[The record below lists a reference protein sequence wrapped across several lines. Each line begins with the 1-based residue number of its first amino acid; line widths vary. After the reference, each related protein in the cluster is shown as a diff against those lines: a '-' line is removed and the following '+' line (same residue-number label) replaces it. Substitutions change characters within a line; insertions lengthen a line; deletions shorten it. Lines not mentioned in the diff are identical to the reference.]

1 MTAARDTLRDTIAA
15 IATPPGTGG
24 VSIIR
29 ISGSDALTIAQRL
42 SGITPPPRRAT
53 LAHIRDAHGDTL
65 DQALLLYYP
74 APHSYTGEDILEIQ
88 GHGGIA
94 VTQAVLAAAL
104 DAGSRLAEPG
114 EYTRR
119 AYLNDKIDLAQAEA
133 IADLINAR
141 SQAAVKAANRSLQGD
156 FSREIDALA
165 ADLLA
170 LRVYIE
176 AALDFPEEEIDFL
189 REGDIAARLHA
200 WGERL
205 RTLLAQSTQ
214 GRLMNDGV
222 NLVITGKPNA
232 GKSSLLNAL
241 VGEERAI
248 VTAQAGT
255 TRDIVRETILIHG
268 MPVNILD
275 TAGLREAED
284 LVEQEGIRRTRQ
296 ALNQADLILLLR
308 DGSAL
313 ENIAEEE
320 ALPAD
325 IPRLLAYNKADQ
337 TPPAVQAQHTDGLWL
352 SAKTG
357 AGIDA
362 LRDAIA
368 CAVGRDS
375 REESPYI
382 ARERHLRA
390 LQQAEDHYQH
400 ALAQLHSTQNGEL
413 IAEDLRLA
421 HEALG
426 SITGAVS
433 SDDLLGH
440 IFSSFCIGK

>member
-1 MTAARDTLRDTIAA
+1 M
-15 IATPPGTGG
+15 
-24 VSIIR
+24 
-29 ISGSDALTIAQRL
+29 
-42 SGITPPPRRAT
+42 
-53 LAHIRDAHGDTL
+53 
-65 DQALLLYYP
+65 
-74 APHSYTGEDILEIQ
+74 
-88 GHGGIA
+88 
-94 VTQAVLAAAL
+94 L
-104 DAGSRLAEPG
+104 DAGARLAEPG

-119 AYLNDKIDLAQAEA
+119 AYLNNKIDLAQAEA

-156 FSREIDALA
+156 FSRQIETLA

-170 LRVYIE
+170 LRIYIE

-189 REGDIAARLHA
+189 REGDIAARLQG

-214 GRLMNDGV
+214 GRLMNDGI
-222 NLVITGKPNA
+222 NLVIAGKPNA

-275 TAGLREAED
+275 TAGLREASD

-313 ENIAEEE
+313 DDRGDET
-320 ALPAD
+320 LPPESAD
-325 IPRLLAYNKADQ
+325 TPLLLAYNKADQ
-337 TPPAVQAQHTDGLWL
+337 TPPAVQAQHADGLWL

-421 HEALG
+421 HDALG

>member
-1 MTAARDTLRDTIAA
+1 MTARDTIAA

-29 ISGSDALTIAQRL
+29 ISGSAALAIATRI

-53 LAHIRDAHGDTL
+53 LAHIHDASGDTL

-88 GHGGIA
+88 GHGGVA
-94 VTQAVLAAAL
+94 VTQAVLAAVL
-104 DAGSRLAEPG
+104 DAGARLAEPG
-114 EYTRR
+114 EYSRR
-119 AYLNDKIDLAQAEA
+119 AYLNGKIDLAQAEA

-141 SQAAVKAANRSLQGD
+141 SQAAVKAANRSLQGE
-156 FSREIDALA
+156 FSRESEALA
-165 ADLLA
+165 AELLA
-170 LRVYIE
+170 LRIYIE
-176 AALDFPEEEIDFL
+176 AALDFPEEEIDYL
-189 REGDIAARLHA
+189 QEGDIAARLRA

-205 RTLLAQSTQ
+205 HALRARSQQ
-214 GRLMNDGV
+214 GRLMNDGI
-222 NLVITGKPNA
+222 NLVIAGKPNA
-232 GKSSLLNAL
+232 GKSSLMNAL

-255 TRDIVRETILIHG
+255 TRDIVRETVLIHG

-275 TAGLREAED
+275 TAGLREASD
-284 LVEQEGIRRTRQ
+284 LVEQEGIRRTRH
-296 ALNQADLILLLR
+296 ALTQADLILLLR

-313 ENIAEEE
+313 DDAADD
-320 ALPAD
+320 ALPAN
-325 IPRLLAYNKADQ
+325 IPQLLAYNKADQ
-337 TPPAVQAQHTDGLWL
+337 TPPAVQAQYPGLWI

-362 LRDAIA
+362 LRDEIA
-368 CAVGRDS
+368 RRVGRDS

-390 LQQAEDHYQH
+390 LQQAEEHYQH
-400 ALAQLHSTQNGEL
+400 ALAQLQATQNGEL

-421 HEALG
+421 HDALG

>member
-1 MTAARDTLRDTIAA
+1 M
-15 IATPPGTGG
+15 
-24 VSIIR
+24 
-29 ISGSDALTIAQRL
+29 
-42 SGITPPPRRAT
+42 SGITPAPRRAT
-53 LAHIRDAHGDTL
+53 LAHIRDARGDTL

-74 APHSYTGEDILEIQ
+74 APHSYTGEDTLEIQ

-94 VTQAVLAAAL
+94 VTQAVLAAVL
-104 DAGSRLAEPG
+104 DAGARLAEPG

-119 AYLNDKIDLAQAEA
+119 AYLNNKIDLAQAEA

-156 FSREIDALA
+156 FSRQIETLA

-170 LRVYIE
+170 LRIYIE

-189 REGDIAARLHA
+189 REGDIAARLQG
-200 WGERL
+200 WGECL

-214 GRLMNDGV
+214 GRLMNDGI
-222 NLVITGKPNA
+222 NLVIAGKPNA

-268 MPVNILD
+268 MPVYILD
-275 TAGLREAED
+275 TAGLREASD
-284 LVEQEGIRRTRQ
+284 LVEQEGIRRTRH
-296 ALNQADLILLLR
+296 ALSQADLILLLR

-313 ENIAEEE
+313 DDAADDE
-320 ALPAD
+320 LPAN
-325 IPRLLAYNKADQ
+325 IPQLLAYNKADQ
-337 TPPAVQAQHTDGLWL
+337 TPPAVQAQHADGLWI

-390 LQQAEDHYQH
+390 LHQAERHYQD
-400 ALAQLHSTQNGEL
+400 ALAQLHSSQNGEL

>member
-1 MTAARDTLRDTIAA
+1 MQPARDTIAA

-29 ISGSDALTIAQRL
+29 ISGGEALAIAARV
-42 SGITPPPRRAT
+42 SGITPAPRRAT
-53 LAHIRDAHGDTL
+53 LAHIRDARGDTL

-74 APHSYTGEDILEIQ
+74 APHSYTGEDTLEIQ

-94 VTQAVLAAAL
+94 VTQAVLAAVL
-104 DAGSRLAEPG
+104 DAGARLAEPG

-119 AYLNDKIDLAQAEA
+119 AYLNNKIDLAQAEA

-156 FSREIDALA
+156 FSRQIETLA

-189 REGDIAARLHA
+189 REGDIAVRLQG

-214 GRLMNDGV
+214 GRLMNDGI
-222 NLVITGKPNA
+222 NLVIAGKPNA

-275 TAGLREAED
+275 TAGLREASD

-313 ENIAEEE
+313 DDDAADD
-320 ALPAD
+320 ALPAN
-325 IPRLLAYNKADQ
+325 IPQLLAYNKADQ
-337 TPPAVQAQHTDGLWL
+337 TLPAVQAQHADGLWL

-368 CAVGRDS
+368 RAVGRDS

-390 LQQAEDHYQH
+390 LHQAERHYQH

>member
-1 MTAARDTLRDTIAA
+1 MAARDTIAA

-29 ISGSDALTIAQRL
+29 ISGRDALAIAARI

-53 LAHIRDAHGDTL
+53 LAHIRDARGDTL

-74 APHSYTGEDILEIQ
+74 APHSYTGEDTLEIQ

-94 VTQAVLAAAL
+94 VTQAVLAAVL
-104 DAGSRLAEPG
+104 DAGARLAEPG

-119 AYLNDKIDLAQAEA
+119 AYHNGKIDLAQAEA

-156 FSREIDALA
+156 FSRETDTLA
-165 ADLLA
+165 AELLA
-170 LRVYIE
+170 LRTYIE
-176 AALDFPEEEIDFL
+176 AALDFPEEEIDYL
-189 REGDIAARLHA
+189 QEGDIAARLQA
-200 WGERL
+200 WGDRL
-205 RTLLAQSTQ
+205 RALLARSRQ
-214 GRLMNDGV
+214 GRLMNDGI
-222 NLVITGKPNA
+222 NLVIAGKPNA

-255 TRDIVRETILIHG
+255 TRDIVRETVLIHG

-275 TAGLREAED
+275 TAGLREADD
-284 LVEQEGIRRTRQ
+284 LIEQEGIRRTRH
-296 ALNQADLILLLR
+296 ALSQADLILLLR

-313 ENIAEEE
+313 DDTSGDE
-320 ALPAD
+320 ALPASV
-325 IPRLLAYNKADQ
+325 PLLLAYNKADQ

-362 LRDAIA
+362 LRDEIA
-368 CAVGRDS
+368 RMVGRDE

-390 LQQAEDHYQH
+390 LQQAETHYH
-400 ALAQLHSTQNGEL
+400 DALTQLRSTQNGEL
-413 IAEDLRLA
+413 IAEELRLA

>member
-1 MTAARDTLRDTIAA
+1 MPVRASPNPVNTPAAPTSTTKSTSRKPKPSPTSL
-15 IATPPGTGG
+15 TP
-24 VSIIR
+24 
-29 ISGSDALTIAQRL
+29 
-42 SGITPPPRRAT
+42 
-53 LAHIRDAHGDTL
+53 AHK
-65 DQALLLYYP
+65 QP
-74 APHSYTGEDILEIQ
+74 S
-88 GHGGIA
+88 
-94 VTQAVLAAAL
+94 
-104 DAGSRLAEPG
+104 
-114 EYTRR
+114 
-119 AYLNDKIDLAQAEA
+119 K
-133 IADLINAR
+133 
-141 SQAAVKAANRSLQGD
+141 RSLQGD
-156 FSREIDALA
+156 FSRQIETLA

-170 LRVYIE
+170 LRIYIE

-189 REGDIAARLHA
+189 REGDIAARLQG

-214 GRLMNDGV
+214 GRLMNDGI
-222 NLVITGKPNA
+222 NLVIAGKPNA

-275 TAGLREAED
+275 TAGLREASD

-313 ENIAEEE
+313 DDRGDET
-320 ALPAD
+320 LPPESAD
-325 IPRLLAYNKADQ
+325 TPLLLAYNKADQ
-337 TPPAVQAQHTDGLWL
+337 TPPAVQAQHADGLWL

-390 LQQAEDHYQH
+390 LHQAERHYQH
-400 ALAQLHSTQNGEL
+400 ALAQLHASQNGEL

-421 HEALG
+421 HDALG

>member
-1 MTAARDTLRDTIAA
+1 MQPARDTIAA

-29 ISGSDALTIAQRL
+29 ISGGEALAIAARVSDT
-42 SGITPPPRRAT
+42 TPAPRRAT
-53 LAHIRDAHGDTL
+53 LAHIRDARGDTL

-74 APHSYTGEDILEIQ
+74 APHSYTGEDTLEIQ

-94 VTQAVLAAAL
+94 VTQAVLAAVL
-104 DAGSRLAEPG
+104 DAGARLAEPG

-119 AYLNDKIDLAQAEA
+119 AYLNNKIDLAQAEA

-156 FSREIDALA
+156 FSRQIETLA

-189 REGDIAARLHA
+189 REGDIAVRLQG

-214 GRLMNDGV
+214 GRLMNDGI
-222 NLVITGKPNA
+222 NLVIAGKPNA

-275 TAGLREAED
+275 TAGLREASD

-313 ENIAEEE
+313 DDRGDET
-320 ALPAD
+320 LPPESAD
-325 IPRLLAYNKADQ
+325 TPLLLAYNKADQ
-337 TPPAVQAQHTDGLWL
+337 TPPAVQAQHADGLWL

-368 CAVGRDS
+368 RAVGRDS

-390 LQQAEDHYQH
+390 LHQAERHYQH

>member
-1 MTAARDTLRDTIAA
+1 MQPARDTIAA

-29 ISGSDALTIAQRL
+29 ISGGEALAIAARV
-42 SGITPPPRRAT
+42 SGITPAPRRAT
-53 LAHIRDAHGDTL
+53 LAHIRDARGDTL

-74 APHSYTGEDILEIQ
+74 APHSYTGEDTLEIQ

-94 VTQAVLAAAL
+94 VTQAVLAAVL
-104 DAGSRLAEPG
+104 DAGARLAEPG

-119 AYLNDKIDLAQAEA
+119 AYLNNKIDLAQAEA

-156 FSREIDALA
+156 FSRQIETLA

-170 LRVYIE
+170 LRIYIE

-189 REGDIAARLHA
+189 REGDIAARLQG

-214 GRLMNDGV
+214 GRLMNDGI
-222 NLVITGKPNA
+222 NLVIAGKPNA

-275 TAGLREAED
+275 TAGLREASD

-313 ENIAEEE
+313 DDRDDE
-320 ALPAD
+320 LPAN
-325 IPRLLAYNKADQ
+325 IPQLLAYNKADQ
-337 TPPAVQAQHTDGLWL
+337 TPPAVQAQHADGLWI

-390 LQQAEDHYQH
+390 LHQAERHYQH

>member
-1 MTAARDTLRDTIAA
+1 MQPARDTIAA

-29 ISGSDALTIAQRL
+29 ISGGEALAIATRI
-42 SGITPPPRRAT
+42 SGITPVPRRAT

-74 APHSYTGEDILEIQ
+74 APHSYTGENILEIQ

-104 DAGSRLAEPG
+104 DAGARLAEPG

-141 SQAAVKAANRSLQGD
+141 SQAAIKAANRSLQGD
-156 FSREIDALA
+156 FSREIEALA

-189 REGDIAARLHA
+189 REGDIAARLQG

-214 GRLMNDGV
+214 GRLMNDGI
-222 NLVITGKPNA
+222 NLVIAGKPNA

-275 TAGLREAED
+275 TAGLREASD

-313 ENIAEEE
+313 DDRGDET
-320 ALPAD
+320 LPPESAD
-325 IPRLLAYNKADQ
+325 TPLLLAYNKADQ
-337 TPPAVQAQHTDGLWL
+337 TPPAVQAQHADGLWL

-390 LQQAEDHYQH
+390 LHQAEQHYH
-400 ALAQLHSTQNGEL
+400 DALAQLQSTQNGEL

>member
-1 MTAARDTLRDTIAA
+1 MQPARDTIAA

-29 ISGSDALTIAQRL
+29 ISGSEALAIAARV
-42 SGITPPPRRAT
+42 SGTTPAPRRAT
-53 LAHIRDAHGDTL
+53 LAHIRDARGDTL

-74 APHSYTGEDILEIQ
+74 APHSYTGEDTLEIQ

-94 VTQAVLAAAL
+94 VTQAVLAAVL
-104 DAGSRLAEPG
+104 DAGARLAEPG

-119 AYLNDKIDLAQAEA
+119 AYLNNKIDLAQAEA

-156 FSREIDALA
+156 FSRQIETLA

-170 LRVYIE
+170 LRIYIE

-189 REGDIAARLHA
+189 REGDIAARLQG

-214 GRLMNDGV
+214 GRLMNDGI
-222 NLVITGKPNA
+222 NLVIAGKPNA

-275 TAGLREAED
+275 TAGLREASD

-313 ENIAEEE
+313 DDDAADD
-320 ALPAD
+320 ALPAN
-325 IPRLLAYNKADQ
+325 IPQLLAYNKADQ
-337 TPPAVQAQHTDGLWL
+337 TLPAVQAQHADGLWL

-390 LQQAEDHYQH
+390 LHQAERHYQD
-400 ALAQLHSTQNGEL
+400 ALAQLHSSQNGEL

>member
-1 MTAARDTLRDTIAA
+1 MQPAHDTIAA

-29 ISGSDALTIAQRL
+29 ISGSEALAIAARV
-42 SGITPPPRRAT
+42 SGTTPAPRRAT
-53 LAHIRDAHGDTL
+53 LAHIRDARGDTL

-74 APHSYTGEDILEIQ
+74 APHSYTGEDTLEIQ

-94 VTQAVLAAAL
+94 VTQAVLAAVL
-104 DAGSRLAEPG
+104 DAGARLAEPG

-119 AYLNDKIDLAQAEA
+119 AYLNNKIDLAQAEA

-156 FSREIDALA
+156 FSRQIETLA

-170 LRVYIE
+170 LRIYIE

-189 REGDIAARLHA
+189 REGDIAVRLQG

-214 GRLMNDGV
+214 GRLMNDGI
-222 NLVITGKPNA
+222 NLVIAGKPNA

-284 LVEQEGIRRTRQ
+284 LVEQEGIRRTRH
-296 ALNQADLILLLR
+296 ALSQADLILLLR

-313 ENIAEEE
+313 DDAADDE
-320 ALPAD
+320 LPAN
-325 IPRLLAYNKADQ
+325 IPQLLAYNKADQ
-337 TPPAVQAQHTDGLWL
+337 TPPAVQAQHADGLWI

-390 LQQAEDHYQH
+390 LHQAERHYQD

>member
-1 MTAARDTLRDTIAA
+1 MQPARDTIAA

-29 ISGSDALTIAQRL
+29 ISGGEALAIAARV
-42 SGITPPPRRAT
+42 SGITPAPRRAT
-53 LAHIRDAHGDTL
+53 LAHIRDARGDTL

-74 APHSYTGEDILEIQ
+74 APHSYTGEDTLEIQ

-94 VTQAVLAAAL
+94 VTQAVLAAVL
-104 DAGSRLAEPG
+104 DAGARLAEPG

-119 AYLNDKIDLAQAEA
+119 AYLNNKIDLAQAEA

-156 FSREIDALA
+156 FSRQIETLA

-170 LRVYIE
+170 LRIYIE

-189 REGDIAARLHA
+189 REGDIAARLQG
-200 WGERL
+200 WGECL

-214 GRLMNDGV
+214 GRLMNDGI
-222 NLVITGKPNA
+222 NLVIAGKPNA

-275 TAGLREAED
+275 TAGLREASD

-313 ENIAEEE
+313 DDDAADD
-320 ALPAD
+320 ALPAN
-325 IPRLLAYNKADQ
+325 IPQLLAYNKADQ
-337 TPPAVQAQHTDGLWL
+337 TLPAVQAQHADGLWL

-390 LQQAEDHYQH
+390 LHQAERHYQH

-421 HEALG
+421 HDALG

>member
-1 MTAARDTLRDTIAA
+1 MAARDTIAA

-29 ISGSDALTIAQRL
+29 ISGRDALAIAARI

-53 LAHIRDAHGDTL
+53 LAHIRDTHGDTL

-74 APHSYTGEDILEIQ
+74 APHSYTGEDTLEIQ

-94 VTQAVLAAAL
+94 VTQAVLAAVL
-104 DAGSRLAEPG
+104 DAGARLAEPG

-119 AYLNDKIDLAQAEA
+119 AYHNGKIDLAQAEA

-156 FSREIDALA
+156 FSRETDALA
-165 ADLLA
+165 AELLA
-170 LRVYIE
+170 LRTYIE
-176 AALDFPEEEIDFL
+176 AALDFPEEEIDYL
-189 REGDIAARLHA
+189 QEGDIVARLQAWGGRLHA
-200 WGERL
+200 
-205 RTLLAQSTQ
+205 LLARSRQ
-214 GRLMNDGV
+214 GRLMNDGI
-222 NLVITGKPNA
+222 NLVIAGKPNA

-255 TRDIVRETILIHG
+255 TRDIVRETVLIHG

-275 TAGLREAED
+275 TAGLREADD
-284 LVEQEGIRRTRQ
+284 LIEQEGIRRTRH
-296 ALNQADLILLLR
+296 ALSQADLILLLR

-313 ENIAEEE
+313 DDTSDDE
-320 ALPAD
+320 ALPASV
-325 IPRLLAYNKADQ
+325 PLLLAYNKADQ

-362 LRDAIA
+362 LRDEIA
-368 CAVGRDS
+368 HRVGRDE

-390 LQQAEDHYQH
+390 LQQAEAHYRD
-400 ALAQLHSTQNGEL
+400 ALAQLRSTQNGEL
-413 IAEDLRLA
+413 IAEELRLA

-440 IFSSFCIGK
+440 IFSTFCIGK

>member
-1 MTAARDTLRDTIAA
+1 MQPARDTIAA

-29 ISGSDALTIAQRL
+29 ISGGEALAIAARV
-42 SGITPPPRRAT
+42 SGITPAPRRAT
-53 LAHIRDAHGDTL
+53 LAHICDARGDTL

-74 APHSYTGEDILEIQ
+74 APHSYTGEDTLEIQ

-94 VTQAVLAAAL
+94 VTQAVLAAVL
-104 DAGSRLAEPG
+104 DAGARLAEPG

-119 AYLNDKIDLAQAEA
+119 AYLNNKIDLAQAEA

-156 FSREIDALA
+156 FSRQIETLA

-170 LRVYIE
+170 LRIYIE

-189 REGDIAARLHA
+189 REGDIAARLQG

-214 GRLMNDGV
+214 GRLMNDGI
-222 NLVITGKPNA
+222 NLVIAGKPNA

-275 TAGLREAED
+275 TAGLREASD

-313 ENIAEEE
+313 DDRGDET
-320 ALPAD
+320 LPPESAD
-325 IPRLLAYNKADQ
+325 TPLLLAYNKADQ
-337 TPPAVQAQHTDGLWL
+337 TPPAVQAQHADGLWL

-400 ALAQLHSTQNGEL
+400 ALAQLHASQNGEL

-421 HEALG
+421 HDALG

>member
-1 MTAARDTLRDTIAA
+1 MQPARDTIAA

-29 ISGSDALTIAQRL
+29 ISGGEALAIAARV
-42 SGITPPPRRAT
+42 SGITPAPRRAT
-53 LAHIRDAHGDTL
+53 LAHIRDARGDTL

-74 APHSYTGEDILEIQ
+74 APHSYTGEDTLEIQ

-94 VTQAVLAAAL
+94 VTQAVLAAVL
-104 DAGSRLAEPG
+104 DAGARLAEPG

-119 AYLNDKIDLAQAEA
+119 AYHNGKIDLAQAEA

-156 FSREIDALA
+156 FSRETDTLA
-165 ADLLA
+165 AELLA
-170 LRVYIE
+170 LRTYIE
-176 AALDFPEEEIDFL
+176 AALDFPEEEIDYL
-189 REGDIAARLHA
+189 QEGDIAARLQA
-200 WGERL
+200 WGDRL
-205 RTLLAQSTQ
+205 RALLARSRQ
-214 GRLMNDGV
+214 GRLMNDGI
-222 NLVITGKPNA
+222 NLVIAGKPNA

-255 TRDIVRETILIHG
+255 TRDIVRETVLIHG

-275 TAGLREAED
+275 TAGLREADD
-284 LVEQEGIRRTRQ
+284 LIEQEGIRRTRH
-296 ALNQADLILLLR
+296 ALSQADLILLLR

-313 ENIAEEE
+313 DDTSGDE
-320 ALPAD
+320 ALPASV
-325 IPRLLAYNKADQ
+325 PLLLAYNKADQ

-362 LRDAIA
+362 LRDEIA
-368 CAVGRDS
+368 RMVGRDE

-390 LQQAEDHYQH
+390 LQQAETHYH
-400 ALAQLHSTQNGEL
+400 DALTQLRSTQNGEL
-413 IAEDLRLA
+413 IAEELRLA

>member
-1 MTAARDTLRDTIAA
+1 MQPARDTIAA

-29 ISGSDALTIAQRL
+29 ISGGEALAIAARV
-42 SGITPPPRRAT
+42 SGITPAPRRAT
-53 LAHIRDAHGDTL
+53 LAHIRDARGDTL

-74 APHSYTGEDILEIQ
+74 APHSYTGEDALEIQ

-94 VTQAVLAAAL
+94 VTQAVLAAVL
-104 DAGSRLAEPG
+104 DAGARLAEPG

-119 AYLNDKIDLAQAEA
+119 AYLNNKIDLAQAEA

-156 FSREIDALA
+156 FSRQIETLA

-170 LRVYIE
+170 LRIYIE

-189 REGDIAARLHA
+189 REGDIAARLQA

-205 RTLLAQSTQ
+205 RALLAQSTQ
-214 GRLMNDGV
+214 GRLMNDGI
-222 NLVITGKPNA
+222 NLVIAGKPNA

-275 TAGLREAED
+275 TAGLREASD
-284 LVEQEGIRRTRQ
+284 FVEQEGIRRTRQ

-313 ENIAEEE
+313 DDRDDE
-320 ALPAD
+320 LPAN
-325 IPRLLAYNKADQ
+325 IPQLLAYNKADQ
-337 TPPAVQAQHTDGLWL
+337 TPPAVQAQHADGLWI

-390 LQQAEDHYQH
+390 LHQAERHYQH

>member
-1 MTAARDTLRDTIAA
+1 MTARDTIAA

-29 ISGSDALTIAQRL
+29 ISGSEALALATRI
-42 SGITPPPRRAT
+42 SGITPAPRRAT
-53 LAHIRDAHGDTL
+53 LAHIRDAYGDTL

-74 APHSYTGEDILEIQ
+74 APHSYTGENILEIQ

-104 DAGSRLAEPG
+104 DAGARLAEPG

-156 FSREIDALA
+156 FSREIAVLA

-214 GRLMNDGV
+214 GRLMNDGI
-222 NLVITGKPNA
+222 NLVIAGKPNA

-284 LVEQEGIRRTRQ
+284 LVEQEGIRRTRH
-296 ALNQADLILLLR
+296 ALSQADLILLLR

-313 ENIAEEE
+313 DGATDDE
-320 ALPAD
+320 LPAN
-325 IPRLLAYNKADQ
+325 IPHLTAYNKADQ
-337 TPPAVQAQHTDGLWL
+337 TPPAIQAQYPGLWI

-368 CAVGRDS
+368 HAVGRDD

-390 LQQAEDHYQH
+390 LHQAEQHYH
-400 ALAQLHSTQNGEL
+400 DALAQLQSTQNGEL

-426 SITGAVS
+426 SITGATS

-440 IFSSFCIGK
+440 IFSAFCIGK

>member
-1 MTAARDTLRDTIAA
+1 MQPARDTIAA

-29 ISGSDALTIAQRL
+29 ISGGEALAIAARV
-42 SGITPPPRRAT
+42 SGITPAPRRAT
-53 LAHIRDAHGDTL
+53 LAHIRDARGDTL

-74 APHSYTGEDILEIQ
+74 APHSYTGEDTLEIQ

-94 VTQAVLAAAL
+94 VTQAVLAAVL
-104 DAGSRLAEPG
+104 DAGARLAEPG

-119 AYLNDKIDLAQAEA
+119 AYLNNKIDLAQAEA

-156 FSREIDALA
+156 FSRQIETLA

-170 LRVYIE
+170 LRIYIE

-189 REGDIAARLHA
+189 REGDIAARLQG

-214 GRLMNDGV
+214 GRLMNDGI
-222 NLVITGKPNA
+222 NLVIAGKPNA

-275 TAGLREAED
+275 TAGLREASD
-284 LVEQEGIRRTRQ
+284 LVEQEGIRRTRH
-296 ALNQADLILLLR
+296 ALSQADLILLLR

-313 ENIAEEE
+313 DGATDDE
-320 ALPAD
+320 LPAN
-325 IPRLLAYNKADQ
+325 IPHLTAYNKADQ
-337 TPPAVQAQHTDGLWL
+337 TPPAVQAQHADGLWI

-368 CAVGRDS
+368 HAVGRDD

-390 LQQAEDHYQH
+390 LHQAEQHYH
-400 ALAQLHSTQNGEL
+400 DALAQLHATQNGEL

-426 SITGAVS
+426 SITGATS

>member
-1 MTAARDTLRDTIAA
+1 MQPARDTIAA

-29 ISGSDALTIAQRL
+29 ISGGEAIAIAARV
-42 SGITPPPRRAT
+42 SGITPAPRRAT
-53 LAHIRDAHGDTL
+53 LAHIRDARGDTL

-74 APHSYTGEDILEIQ
+74 APHSYTGEDTLEIQ

-94 VTQAVLAAAL
+94 VTQAVLAAVL
-104 DAGSRLAEPG
+104 DAGARLAEPG

-119 AYLNDKIDLAQAEA
+119 AYLNNKIDLAQAEA

-156 FSREIDALA
+156 FSRQIETLA

-170 LRVYIE
+170 LRIYIE

-189 REGDIAARLHA
+189 REGDIAVRLQG

-214 GRLMNDGV
+214 GRLMNDGI
-222 NLVITGKPNA
+222 NLVIAGKPNA

-275 TAGLREAED
+275 TAGLREASD

-313 ENIAEEE
+313 DDRDDE
-320 ALPAD
+320 LPAN
-325 IPRLLAYNKADQ
+325 IPQLLAYNKADQ
-337 TPPAVQAQHTDGLWL
+337 TPPAVQAQHADGLWI

-390 LQQAEDHYQH
+390 LHQAERHYQH

>member
-1 MTAARDTLRDTIAA
+1 MQPARDTIAA

-29 ISGSDALTIAQRL
+29 ISGGEALAIAARV
-42 SGITPPPRRAT
+42 SGITPAPRRAT
-53 LAHIRDAHGDTL
+53 LAHIRDARGDTL

-74 APHSYTGEDILEIQ
+74 APHSYTGEDTLEIQ

-94 VTQAVLAAAL
+94 VTQAVLAAVL
-104 DAGSRLAEPG
+104 DAGARLAEPG

-119 AYLNDKIDLAQAEA
+119 AYHNGKIDLAQAEA

-156 FSREIDALA
+156 FSRETDALA
-165 ADLLA
+165 AELLA
-170 LRVYIE
+170 LRTYIE
-176 AALDFPEEEIDFL
+176 AALDFPEEEIDYL
-189 REGDIAARLHA
+189 QEGDITARLQAWGGRLHA
-200 WGERL
+200 
-205 RTLLAQSTQ
+205 LLARSRQ
-214 GRLMNDGV
+214 GRLMNDGI
-222 NLVITGKPNA
+222 NLVIAGKPNA

-255 TRDIVRETILIHG
+255 TRDIVRETVLIHG

-275 TAGLREAED
+275 TAGLREADD
-284 LVEQEGIRRTRQ
+284 LIEQEGIRRTRH
-296 ALNQADLILLLR
+296 ALSQADLILLLR

-313 ENIAEEE
+313 DDTSGDE
-320 ALPAD
+320 ALPASV
-325 IPRLLAYNKADQ
+325 PLLLAYNKADQ

-362 LRDAIA
+362 LRDEIA
-368 CAVGRDS
+368 RRVGRDE

-390 LQQAEDHYQH
+390 LQQAEAHYH
-400 ALAQLHSTQNGEL
+400 DALTQLRSTQNGEL
-413 IAEDLRLA
+413 IAEELRLA

>member
-1 MTAARDTLRDTIAA
+1 MQPARDTIAA

-29 ISGSDALTIAQRL
+29 ISGGEALAIAARV
-42 SGITPPPRRAT
+42 SGTTPAPRRAT
-53 LAHIRDAHGDTL
+53 LAHIRDARGDTL

-74 APHSYTGEDILEIQ
+74 APHSYTGEDTLEIQ

-94 VTQAVLAAAL
+94 VTQAVLAAVL
-104 DAGSRLAEPG
+104 DAGARLAEPG

-119 AYLNDKIDLAQAEA
+119 AYLNNKIDLAQAEA

-156 FSREIDALA
+156 FSRQIETLA

-170 LRVYIE
+170 LRIYIE

-189 REGDIAARLHA
+189 REGDIAVRLQG

-214 GRLMNDGV
+214 GRLMNDGI
-222 NLVITGKPNA
+222 NLVIAGKPNA

-284 LVEQEGIRRTRQ
+284 LVEQEGIRRTRH
-296 ALNQADLILLLR
+296 ALSQADLILLLR

-313 ENIAEEE
+313 DDAADDE
-320 ALPAD
+320 LPAN
-325 IPRLLAYNKADQ
+325 IPQLLAYNKADQ
-337 TPPAVQAQHTDGLWL
+337 TPPAVQAQHADGLWI

-390 LQQAEDHYQH
+390 LHQAERHYQD
-400 ALAQLHSTQNGEL
+400 ALAQLHSSQNGEL

>member
-1 MTAARDTLRDTIAA
+1 MNARDTIAA

-24 VSIIR
+24 VAIIR
-29 ISGSDALTIAQRL
+29 ISGHDALAIGTRL
-42 SGITPPPRRAT
+42 SGKTPAPRRAT
-53 LAHIRDAHGDTL
+53 LAHIRDTHGDTL

-74 APHSYTGEDILEIQ
+74 APHSYTGEDTLEIQ

-94 VTQAVLAAAL
+94 VTQAVLAAVL
-104 DAGSRLAEPG
+104 DAGARLAEPG

-119 AYLNDKIDLAQAEA
+119 AYHNGKIDLAQAEA

-156 FSREIDALA
+156 FSRETDALA
-165 ADLLA
+165 AELLA
-170 LRVYIE
+170 LRTYIE
-176 AALDFPEEEIDFL
+176 AALDFPEEEIDYL
-189 REGDIAARLHA
+189 QEGDITARLQAWGGRLHA
-200 WGERL
+200 
-205 RTLLAQSTQ
+205 LLARSRQ
-214 GRLMNDGV
+214 GRLMNDGI
-222 NLVITGKPNA
+222 NLVIAGKPNA

-255 TRDIVRETILIHG
+255 TRDIVRETVLIHG

-275 TAGLREAED
+275 TAGLREADD
-284 LVEQEGIRRTRQ
+284 LIEQEGIRRTRH
-296 ALNQADLILLLR
+296 ALSQADLILLLR

-313 ENIAEEE
+313 DDTSGDE
-320 ALPAD
+320 ALPASV
-325 IPRLLAYNKADQ
+325 PLLLAYNKADQ

-362 LRDAIA
+362 LRDEIA
-368 CAVGRDS
+368 RRVGRDE

-390 LQQAEDHYQH
+390 LQQAEAHYRD
-400 ALAQLHSTQNGEL
+400 ALAQLRSTQNGEL
-413 IAEDLRLA
+413 IAEELRLA

>member
-1 MTAARDTLRDTIAA
+1 MRARDTIAA

-29 ISGSDALTIAQRL
+29 ISGSAALTIAARI
-42 SGITPPPRRAT
+42 SGKTPPPRRAT
-53 LAHIRDAHGDTL
+53 LAHIHDAAGDTL

-74 APHSYTGEDILEIQ
+74 APYSYTGEDILEIQ
-88 GHGGIA
+88 GHGGVA
-94 VTQAVLAAAL
+94 VTQAVLATVL
-104 DAGSRLAEPG
+104 DAGARLAEPG
-114 EYTRR
+114 EYSRR
-119 AYLNDKIDLAQAEA
+119 AYLNGKIDLAQAEA

-141 SQAAVKAANRSLQGD
+141 SQAAVKAANRSLQGE
-156 FSREIDALA
+156 FSRESEALA
-165 ADLLA
+165 AELLA
-170 LRVYIE
+170 LRIYIE
-176 AALDFPEEEIDFL
+176 AALDFPEEEIDYL
-189 REGDIAARLHA
+189 QEGDIAARLRA

-205 RTLLAQSTQ
+205 RTLRARSQQ
-214 GRLMNDGV
+214 GQLMNDGI
-222 NLVITGKPNA
+222 NLVIAGKPNA
-232 GKSSLLNAL
+232 GKSSLMNAL

-255 TRDIVRETILIHG
+255 TRDIVRETVLIHG

-275 TAGLREAED
+275 TAGLREASD
-284 LVEQEGIRRTRQ
+284 LVEQEGIRRTRH
-296 ALNQADLILLLR
+296 ALTQADLILLLR

-313 ENIAEEE
+313 DDSADDD
-320 ALPAD
+320 ALPAN
-325 IPRLLAYNKADQ
+325 IPQLLAYNKADQ

-362 LRDAIA
+362 LRDEIA
-368 CAVGRDS
+368 RRVGRDS

-400 ALAQLHSTQNGEL
+400 ALAQLQATQNGEL

-421 HEALG
+421 HDALG
-426 SITGAVS
+426 NITGAVS

>member
-1 MTAARDTLRDTIAA
+1 MQPARDTIAA

-29 ISGSDALTIAQRL
+29 ISGGEALAIAARV
-42 SGITPPPRRAT
+42 SGITPAPRRAT
-53 LAHIRDAHGDTL
+53 LAHIRDARGDTL

-74 APHSYTGEDILEIQ
+74 APHSYTGEDTLEIQ

-94 VTQAVLAAAL
+94 VTQAVLAAVL
-104 DAGSRLAEPG
+104 DAGARLAEPG

-119 AYLNDKIDLAQAEA
+119 AYLNNKIDLAQAEA

-156 FSREIDALA
+156 FSRQIETLA

-170 LRVYIE
+170 LRIYIE

-189 REGDIAARLHA
+189 REGDIAARLQG

-214 GRLMNDGV
+214 GRLMNDGI
-222 NLVITGKPNA
+222 NLVIAGKPNA

-275 TAGLREAED
+275 TAGLREASD

-313 ENIAEEE
+313 DDRDDE
-320 ALPAD
+320 LPAN
-325 IPRLLAYNKADQ
+325 IPQLLAYNKADQ
-337 TPPAVQAQHTDGLWL
+337 TPPAVQAQHADGLWL

-390 LQQAEDHYQH
+390 LHQAERHYQH

>member
-1 MTAARDTLRDTIAA
+1 MQPARDTIAA

-29 ISGSDALTIAQRL
+29 ISGGEALAIAARV
-42 SGITPPPRRAT
+42 SGITPAPRRAT
-53 LAHIRDAHGDTL
+53 LAHICDARGDTL

-74 APHSYTGEDILEIQ
+74 APHSYTGEDTLEIQ

-94 VTQAVLAAAL
+94 VTQAVLAAVL
-104 DAGSRLAEPG
+104 DAGAPLAEPG

-119 AYLNDKIDLAQAEA
+119 AYLNNKIDLAQAEA

-156 FSREIDALA
+156 FSRQIETLA

-170 LRVYIE
+170 LRIYIE

-189 REGDIAARLHA
+189 REGDIAARLQG

-214 GRLMNDGV
+214 GRLMNDGI
-222 NLVITGKPNA
+222 NLVIAGKPNA

-275 TAGLREAED
+275 TAGLREASD

-313 ENIAEEE
+313 DDRGDET
-320 ALPAD
+320 LPPESAD
-325 IPRLLAYNKADQ
+325 TPLLLAYNKADQ
-337 TPPAVQAQHTDGLWL
+337 TPPAVQAQHADGLWL

-400 ALAQLHSTQNGEL
+400 ALAQLHASQNGEL

-421 HEALG
+421 HDALG

>member
-1 MTAARDTLRDTIAA
+1 MQPARDTIAA

-29 ISGSDALTIAQRL
+29 ISGGEALAIAARV
-42 SGITPPPRRAT
+42 SGITPAPRRAT
-53 LAHIRDAHGDTL
+53 LAHIRDARGDTL

-74 APHSYTGEDILEIQ
+74 APHSYTGEDTLEIQ

-94 VTQAVLAAAL
+94 VTQAVLAAVL
-104 DAGSRLAEPG
+104 DAGARLAEPG

-119 AYLNDKIDLAQAEA
+119 AYLNNKIDLAQAEA

-156 FSREIDALA
+156 FSRQIETLA

-170 LRVYIE
+170 LRIYIE

-189 REGDIAARLHA
+189 REGDIAVRLQG

-214 GRLMNDGV
+214 GRLMNDGI
-222 NLVITGKPNA
+222 NLVIAGKPNA

-275 TAGLREAED
+275 TAGLREASD

-313 ENIAEEE
+313 DDDAADD
-320 ALPAD
+320 ALPAN
-325 IPRLLAYNKADQ
+325 IPHLLAYNKADQ
-337 TPPAVQAQHTDGLWL
+337 TLPAVQAQHADGLWL

-368 CAVGRDS
+368 RAVGRDS

-390 LQQAEDHYQH
+390 LHQAERHYQH
-400 ALAQLHSTQNGEL
+400 ALAQLHASQNGEL

>member
-1 MTAARDTLRDTIAA
+1 MQPARDTIAA

-29 ISGSDALTIAQRL
+29 ISGGEALAIAARV
-42 SGITPPPRRAT
+42 SGITPAPRRAT
-53 LAHIRDAHGDTL
+53 LAHIRDARGDTL

-74 APHSYTGEDILEIQ
+74 APHSYTGEDTLEIQ

-94 VTQAVLAAAL
+94 VTQAVLATVL
-104 DAGSRLAEPG
+104 DAGARLAEPG

-119 AYLNDKIDLAQAEA
+119 AYLNNKIDLAQAEA

-156 FSREIDALA
+156 FSRQIETLA

-170 LRVYIE
+170 LRIYIE

-189 REGDIAARLHA
+189 REGDIAARLQG

-214 GRLMNDGV
+214 GRLMNDGI
-222 NLVITGKPNA
+222 NLVIAGKPNA

-275 TAGLREAED
+275 TAGLREASD

-313 ENIAEEE
+313 DDRGDET
-320 ALPAD
+320 LPPESAD
-325 IPRLLAYNKADQ
+325 TPLLLAYNKADQ
-337 TPPAVQAQHTDGLWL
+337 TPPAVQAQHADGLWL

-390 LQQAEDHYQH
+390 LHQAERHYQH
-400 ALAQLHSTQNGEL
+400 ALAQLHASQNGEL

-421 HEALG
+421 HDALG
-426 SITGAVS
+426 SITGAIS

>member
-1 MTAARDTLRDTIAA
+1 MQPAHDTIAA

-29 ISGSDALTIAQRL
+29 ISGSEALAIAARV
-42 SGITPPPRRAT
+42 SGTTPAPRRAT
-53 LAHIRDAHGDTL
+53 LAHIRDARGDTL

-74 APHSYTGEDILEIQ
+74 APHSYTGEDTLEIQ

-94 VTQAVLAAAL
+94 VTQAVLAAVL
-104 DAGSRLAEPG
+104 DAGARLAEPG

-119 AYLNDKIDLAQAEA
+119 AYLNNKIDLAQAEA

-156 FSREIDALA
+156 FSRQIETLA

-170 LRVYIE
+170 LRIYIE

-189 REGDIAARLHA
+189 REGDIAVRLQG

-214 GRLMNDGV
+214 GRLMNDGI
-222 NLVITGKPNA
+222 NLVIAGKPNA

-275 TAGLREAED
+275 TAGLREASD
-284 LVEQEGIRRTRQ
+284 LVEQEGIRRTRH
-296 ALNQADLILLLR
+296 ALSQADLILLLR

-313 ENIAEEE
+313 DDAADDE
-320 ALPAD
+320 LPAN
-325 IPRLLAYNKADQ
+325 IPQLLAYNKADQ
-337 TPPAVQAQHTDGLWL
+337 TPPAVQAQHADGLWL

-390 LQQAEDHYQH
+390 LHQAERHYQH

-421 HEALG
+421 HDALG
-426 SITGAVS
+426 SITGATS

>member
-1 MTAARDTLRDTIAA
+1 MQPARDTIAA

-29 ISGSDALTIAQRL
+29 ISGGEALAIAARV
-42 SGITPPPRRAT
+42 SGITPAPRRAT
-53 LAHIRDAHGDTL
+53 LAHIRDARGDTL

-74 APHSYTGEDILEIQ
+74 APHSYTGEDTLEIQ

-94 VTQAVLAAAL
+94 VTQAVLAAVL
-104 DAGSRLAEPG
+104 DAGARLAEPG

-119 AYLNDKIDLAQAEA
+119 AYLNNKIDLAQAEA

-156 FSREIDALA
+156 FSRQIETLA

-170 LRVYIE
+170 LRIYIE

-189 REGDIAARLHA
+189 REGDIAARLQG

-214 GRLMNDGV
+214 GRLMNDGI
-222 NLVITGKPNA
+222 NLVIAGKPNA

-284 LVEQEGIRRTRQ
+284 LVEQEGIRRTRH
-296 ALNQADLILLLR
+296 ALSQADLILLLR

-313 ENIAEEE
+313 DDAADDE
-320 ALPAD
+320 LPAN
-325 IPRLLAYNKADQ
+325 IPQLLAYNKADQ
-337 TPPAVQAQHTDGLWL
+337 TPPAVQAQHADGLWI

-390 LQQAEDHYQH
+390 LHQAERHYQH
-400 ALAQLHSTQNGEL
+400 ALAQLHASQNGEL

-421 HEALG
+421 HDALG
-426 SITGAVS
+426 SITGAIS

>member
-1 MTAARDTLRDTIAA
+1 MDTRDTIAA

-29 ISGSDALTIAQRL
+29 ISGCNALAIAERL
-42 SGITPPPRRAT
+42 SGIIPAPRRAT
-53 LAHIRDAHGDTL
+53 LAHIRDTRGDTL

-74 APHSYTGEDILEIQ
+74 APHSYTGEDTLEIQ

-104 DAGSRLAEPG
+104 DAGARLAEPG

-119 AYLNDKIDLAQAEA
+119 AYHNGKIDLAQAEA

-156 FSREIDALA
+156 FSRETDTLA
-165 ADLLA
+165 AELLA
-170 LRVYIE
+170 LRTYIE
-176 AALDFPEEEIDFL
+176 AALDFPEEEIDYL
-189 REGDIAARLHA
+189 QEGDIAARLQA
-200 WGERL
+200 WGGRL
-205 RTLLAQSTQ
+205 HALLARSRQ
-214 GRLMNDGV
+214 GRLMNDGI
-222 NLVITGKPNA
+222 NLVIAGKPNA

-255 TRDIVRETILIHG
+255 TRDIVRETVLIHG

-275 TAGLREAED
+275 TAGLREADD
-284 LVEQEGIRRTRQ
+284 LIEQEGIRRTRH
-296 ALNQADLILLLR
+296 ALSQADLILLLR

-313 ENIAEEE
+313 DDTSGDE

-325 IPRLLAYNKADQ
+325 TPLLLAYNKADQ

-362 LRDAIA
+362 LRDEIA
-368 CAVGRDS
+368 RRVGRDE

-390 LQQAEDHYQH
+390 LQQAEAHYH
-400 ALAQLHSTQNGEL
+400 DALTQLRSTQNGEL
-413 IAEDLRLA
+413 IAEELRLT

>member
-1 MTAARDTLRDTIAA
+1 MQPARDTIAA
-15 IATPPGTGG
+15 IAPPPGTGG

-29 ISGSDALTIAQRL
+29 ISGGEALAIAARV
-42 SGITPPPRRAT
+42 SGITPAPRRAT
-53 LAHIRDAHGDTL
+53 LAHIRDARGDTL

-74 APHSYTGEDILEIQ
+74 APHSYTGEDTLEIQ

-94 VTQAVLAAAL
+94 VTQAVLAAVL
-104 DAGSRLAEPG
+104 DAGARLAEPG

-119 AYLNDKIDLAQAEA
+119 AYLNNKIDLAQAEA

-156 FSREIDALA
+156 FSRQIETLA

-170 LRVYIE
+170 LRIYIE

-189 REGDIAARLHA
+189 REGDIAARLPA

-205 RTLLAQSTQ
+205 RALLAQSTQ
-214 GRLMNDGV
+214 GRLMNDGI
-222 NLVITGKPNA
+222 NLVIAGKPNA

-275 TAGLREAED
+275 TAGLREASD

-313 ENIAEEE
+313 DDRDDE
-320 ALPAD
+320 LPAN
-325 IPRLLAYNKADQ
+325 IPQLLAYNKADQ
-337 TPPAVQAQHTDGLWL
+337 TPPAVQAQHADGLWI
-352 SAKTG
+352 SATTG

-390 LQQAEDHYQH
+390 LHQAERHYQDV
-400 ALAQLHSTQNGEL
+400 LAQLHSSQNGEL

>member
-1 MTAARDTLRDTIAA
+1 MQPARDTIAA

-29 ISGSDALTIAQRL
+29 ISCGEALAIATRI
-42 SGITPPPRRAT
+42 SGKTPPPRRAT
-53 LAHIRDAHGDTL
+53 LAHIRDARGDTL

-74 APHSYTGEDILEIQ
+74 APHSYTGEDTLEIQ

-94 VTQAVLAAAL
+94 VTQAVLAAVL
-104 DAGSRLAEPG
+104 DAGASLAEPG

-119 AYLNDKIDLAQAEA
+119 AYLNNKIDLAQAEA

-156 FSREIDALA
+156 FSRQIETLA

-170 LRVYIE
+170 LRIYIE

-189 REGDIAARLHA
+189 REGDIAARLQG

-214 GRLMNDGV
+214 GRLMNDGI
-222 NLVITGKPNA
+222 NLVIAGKPNA

-275 TAGLREAED
+275 TAGLREASD

-313 ENIAEEE
+313 DDRGDET
-320 ALPAD
+320 LPPESAD
-325 IPRLLAYNKADQ
+325 TPLLLAYNKADQ
-337 TPPAVQAQHTDGLWL
+337 TPPAVQAQHADCTRPNATT
-352 SAKTG
+352 STPSPNCTPAKT
-357 AGIDA
+357 ANSSPKTCA
-362 LRDAIA
+362 LPTTRWAA
-368 CAVGRDS
+368 
-375 REESPYI
+375 SPVRS
-382 ARERHLRA
+382 AATTCSATSSPPSASASNTA
-390 LQQAEDHYQH
+390 LPFP
-400 ALAQLHSTQNGEL
+400 HS
-413 IAEDLRLA
+413 
-421 HEALG
+421 
-426 SITGAVS
+426 
-433 SDDLLGH
+433 
-440 IFSSFCIGK
+440 FSCTTPP

>member
-1 MTAARDTLRDTIAA
+1 MQPARDTIAA

-29 ISGSDALTIAQRL
+29 ISGSEALAIAARV
-42 SGITPPPRRAT
+42 SGTTPAPRRAT
-53 LAHIRDAHGDTL
+53 LAHIRDARGDTL

-74 APHSYTGEDILEIQ
+74 APHSYTGEDTLEIQ

-94 VTQAVLAAAL
+94 VTQAVLAAVL
-104 DAGSRLAEPG
+104 DAGARLAEPG

-119 AYLNDKIDLAQAEA
+119 AYLNNKIDLAQAEA

-156 FSREIDALA
+156 FSRQIETLA

-170 LRVYIE
+170 LRIYIE

-189 REGDIAARLHA
+189 REGDIAARLQG
-200 WGERL
+200 WGECL

-214 GRLMNDGV
+214 GRLMNDGI
-222 NLVITGKPNA
+222 NLVIAGKPNA

-284 LVEQEGIRRTRQ
+284 LVEQEGIRRTRH
-296 ALNQADLILLLR
+296 ALSQADLILLLR

-313 ENIAEEE
+313 DGATDDE
-320 ALPAD
+320 LPAN
-325 IPRLLAYNKADQ
+325 IPQLLAYNKADQ
-337 TPPAVQAQHTDGLWL
+337 TPFAVQAQHTDGLWI

-357 AGIDA
+357 TGIDA

-368 CAVGRDS
+368 HAVGRDD

-390 LQQAEDHYQH
+390 LHQAERHYQH

-440 IFSSFCIGK
+440 IFSAFCIGK

>member
-1 MTAARDTLRDTIAA
+1 MQPARDTIAA

-29 ISGSDALTIAQRL
+29 ISGSEALAIARRV
-42 SGITPPPRRAT
+42 SGITPAPRRAT
-53 LAHIRDAHGDTL
+53 LAHIRDARGDTL

-74 APHSYTGEDILEIQ
+74 APHSYTGEDALEIQ

-94 VTQAVLAAAL
+94 VTQAVLAAVL
-104 DAGSRLAEPG
+104 DAGARLAEPG

-119 AYLNDKIDLAQAEA
+119 AYLNNKIDLAQAEA

-156 FSREIDALA
+156 FSRQIETLA

-170 LRVYIE
+170 LRIYIE

-189 REGDIAARLHA
+189 REGDIAARLQA

-205 RTLLAQSTQ
+205 RALLAQSTQ
-214 GRLMNDGV
+214 GRLMNDGI
-222 NLVITGKPNA
+222 NLVIAGKPNA

-275 TAGLREAED
+275 TAGLREASD

-313 ENIAEEE
+313 DDRDDE
-320 ALPAD
+320 LPAN
-325 IPRLLAYNKADQ
+325 IPQLLAYNKADQ
-337 TPPAVQAQHTDGLWL
+337 TPPAVQAQHADGLWI

-390 LQQAEDHYQH
+390 LHQAERYYQH